1 MQYILKTNIVMKKI
15 KLINC
20 VVINHIKGS
29 VEVAPFTNTD
39 EAADFCNFVMSM
51 EQSISEV
58 FFGKKCEV
66 EFDTDNQQMCLRNT
80 TDDVVI
86 VEINVDVRDLEIN
99 V

>member
-1 MQYILKTNIVMKKI
+1 MKKI

-51 EQSISEV
+51 
-58 FFGKKCEV
+58 
-66 EFDTDNQQMCLRNT
+66 
-80 TDDVVI
+80 
-86 VEINVDVRDLEIN
+86 
-99 V
+99 